1 MPAKKC
7 MQFIPIMNSKRFGK
21 PFRRFQDSLQAI
33 VKELDDRDSQPTSA
47 PYTHFGRET
56 LEASAML
63 LPSHQIEARVA
74 KDTNQHI
81 FSAQM
86 SLAEII
92 EELSKLTPEERRAIY
107 QQIERLDGE
116 PNFEPTPEMLGAIEE
131 GTRSAQTERMYTSEE
146 IKDRVHRWANSSFD

>member
-1 MPAKKC
+1 M
-7 MQFIPIMNSKRFGK
+7 
-21 PFRRFQDSLQAI
+21 
-33 VKELDDRDSQPTSA
+33 DDRDSQPRSA
-47 PYTHFGRET
+47 PYTHFGREI
-56 LEASAML
+56 LESLGGAVAKS
-63 LPSHQIEARVA
+63 SKRGRVA

-92 EELSKLTPEERRAIY
+92 EELPKLTPEERRTIY

-131 GTRSAQTERMYTSEE
+131 GTRSAQTERMYTAEE

>member
-1 MPAKKC
+1 LA
-7 MQFIPIMNSKRFGK
+7 GK
-21 PFRRFQDSLQAI
+21 SW
-33 VKELDDRDSQPTSA
+33 K
-47 PYTHFGRET
+47 
-56 LEASAML
+56 ASAVP

-92 EELSKLTPEERRAIY
+92 EELPKLTPEERRTIY

-116 PNFEPTPEMLGAIEE
+116 PNFEPTLEMLGAIEE
-131 GTRSAQTERMYTSEE
+131 GTRSAQTERMYTAEE

>member
-1 MPAKKC
+1 MINQRAIHPGW
-7 MQFIPIMNSKRFGK
+7 PRSGK
-21 PFRRFQDSLQAI
+21 PRAEPFE
-33 VKELDDRDSQPTSA
+33 V
-47 PYTHFGRET
+47 
-56 LEASAML
+56 
-63 LPSHQIEARVA
+63 RVA

-92 EELSKLTPEERRAIY
+92 EELPKLTPGERRAIY

-131 GTRSAQTERMYTSEE
+131 GTHSAQTERMYTAEE
-146 IKDRVHRWANSSFD
+146 IKDRVRQWANSSFD

>member
-1 MPAKKC
+1 VVYTHLA
-7 MQFIPIMNSKRFGK
+7 GK
-21 PFRRFQDSLQAI
+21 PWKPRRS
-33 VKELDDRDSQPTSA
+33 
-47 PYTHFGRET
+47 
-56 LEASAML
+56 

-92 EELSKLTPEERRAIY
+92 EELPKLTPEERRTIY

-116 PNFEPTPEMLGAIEE
+116 PNFEPTSEMLGAIEE
-131 GTRSAQTERMYTSEE
+131 GTRSAQTERMYTAEE
-146 IKDRVHRWANSSFD
+146 IKDRVHQWANSSFD

>member
-1 MPAKKC
+1 MPVKKC
-7 MQFIPIMNSKRFGK
+7 TQFIPIMNSKRFAK
-21 PFRRFQDSLQAI
+21 PFRPFQDFLHPI
-33 VKELDDRDSQPTSA
+33 VQELDDRDSKPTSA
-47 PYTHFGRET
+47 PYTHFGRKT
-56 LEASAML
+56 LEVSAVL
-63 LPSHQIEARVA
+63 LPSHQLEARVA

-92 EELSKLTPEERRAIY
+92 EELPKLTPEERRTIY

-116 PNFEPTPEMLGAIEE
+116 PNFEPTPEMLGAIEA
-131 GTRSAQTERMYTSEE
+131 GTRSAQTERMYTAEE

>member
-1 MPAKKC
+1 VTHSQRARHTPTLAE
-7 MQFIPIMNSKRFGK
+7 K
-21 PFRRFQDSLQAI
+21 PW
-33 VKELDDRDSQPTSA
+33 K
-47 PYTHFGRET
+47 
-56 LEASAML
+56 ASAVP
-63 LPSHQIEARVA
+63 LPSHQLEARVA

-92 EELSKLTPEERRAIY
+92 EELPKLTPEERRTIY

-131 GTRSAQTERMYTSEE
+131 GTRSAQTERMYTAEE
-146 IKDRVHRWANSSFD
+146 IKDRVHQWANSSFD